1 MTYCNYCI
9 CFFGGTLY
17 YDSGLSCINNVSHCD
32 IGQWL
37 PPTIDGWKM
46 HFPFEM
52 VPFFRGNVTLFIFGR
67 LSFLLDLNIKNQPQL
82 LSWIPIMNDFILETL
97 HCHNV
102 ERIVTHHSLPMWWFH
117 SKFEK
122 KSTRHT
128 YNQFFQLRFLSP
140 SFSYTFKPSAMTRLR
155 KPVFFP
161 WFFMEARG
169 NCKPA

>member
-1 MTYCNYCI
+1 MTSANGYRRQLMVGRCI
-9 CFFGGTLY
+9 FLLKWSPFSGEMLHCSFSGG
-17 YDSGLSCINNVSHCD
+17 
-32 IGQWL
+32 
-37 PPTIDGWKM
+37 
-46 HFPFEM
+46 
-52 VPFFRGNVTLFIFGR
+52 